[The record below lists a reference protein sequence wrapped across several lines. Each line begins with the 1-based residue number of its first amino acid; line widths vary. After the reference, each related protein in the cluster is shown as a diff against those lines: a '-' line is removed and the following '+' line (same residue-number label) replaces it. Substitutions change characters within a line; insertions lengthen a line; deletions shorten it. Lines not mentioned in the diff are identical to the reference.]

1 MEHLITEIDQG
12 LAHVTLARGKVNA
25 INSQVIAELDE
36 AFRSLEQREEIR
48 AIVLTGRGKFFSYGF
63 DVPEIRGYSRDE
75 FVRFFRQ
82 FTSFYTYLFQFRK
95 PVIAAIN
102 GHAVAGG
109 CMLALACDRRVMV
122 DGYPKI
128 SLNEITFASS
138 VFAGSVEMLR
148 FAAGGRA
155 ATAMLYSGW
164 MYTARD
170 AAQIGVIDEVAP
182 EERVLESARKI
193 AADLGARR
201 PLAFS
206 SIKRMLREPVAEQMM
221 RCEPASIEEMAELWS
236 TEPTRSNLQSINI
249 R

>member
-1 MEHLITEIDQG
+1 
-12 LAHVTLARGKVNA
+12 
-25 INSQVIAELDE
+25 
-36 AFRSLEQREEIR
+36 
-48 AIVLTGRGKFFSYGF
+48 
-63 DVPEIRGYSRDE
+63 
-75 FVRFFRQ
+75 
-82 FTSFYTYLFQFRK
+82 
-95 PVIAAIN
+95 VIAAIN

-155 ATAMLYSGW
+155 ATSVVYSGW

-170 AAQIGVIDEVAP
+170 AAQIGLIDEVA
-182 EERVLESARKI
+182 EEGKVLESARKL
-193 AADLGARR
+193 ALDLGSRR

-206 SIKRMLREPVAEQMM
+206 SIKRMLREPVAEEMLRREQ
-221 RCEPASIEEMAELWS
+221 ASIDEMVEIWS
-236 TEPTRSNLQSINI
+236 TEPTRSNIKNINI
-249 R
+249 Y